1 VIVKI
6 SGGGSVKPAGPT
18 STQEIA
24 SGKQP
29 APQGTVA
36 SSRGDKVELSGG
48 SSLLQRVEE
57 ALSNV
62 SVVDAARV
70 DEVKQAISEGR
81 FRVDS
86 SVVADKLLAA
96 VREHLLTHKQ

>member
-1 VIVKI
+1 MKI
-6 SGGGSVKPAGPT
+6 SGGGSIKPTAPA
-18 STQEIA
+18 SAQEVA

-36 SSRGDKVELSGG
+36 SPRSDKVELSEG

-57 ALSNV
+57 ALNNV
-62 SVVDAARV
+62 SVVDAKRV
-70 DEVKQAISEGR
+70 EEVKQAISEGR

-86 SVVADKLLAA
+86 SVVADKLMAA
-96 VREHLLTHKQ
+96 VREHLLTHKK